1 MPESRRFQGYGRIR
15 APPIVGT
22 ALGTLVSSEFRVAPA
37 IPSRAHTR
45 RGSAGA
51 RAQRLPPRTRP
62 PRFACSP
69 SRAFPRA
76 RAPRR
81 RGPPQGSPRDEDSC
95 PRVAPRGAEAAPA
108 GARARREARAAAC
121 RDDEEEDQGRGVPDE
136 GGRPSQVRPRRAFR
150 PRRAAIFSNSP
161 SRLSERSPAASAR
174 NLTPRVPAG
183 FFFFFFRRDST
194 RRATG

>member
-1 MPESRRFQGYGRIR
+1 MVSLTLSKLTRLWPILCT
-15 APPIVGT
+15 PTIVGT
-22 ALGTLVSSEFRVAPA
+22 PRLSAFSHLARHSLARAHAARTGRSPRAATPATHAASVARVFAFA
-37 IPSRAHTR
+37 RASSRA
-45 RGSAGA
+45 
-51 RAQRLPPRTRP
+51 RAATSLPPR
-62 PRFACSP
+62 
-69 SRAFPRA
+69 
-76 RAPRR
+76 
-81 RGPPQGSPRDEDSC
+81 GSPRDEDSC

-161 SRLSERSPAASAR
+161 SRLPERSPAASAR

-183 FFFFFFRRDST
+183 FFFFFFRRYST